1 MRVYIC
7 TIVALLCTER
17 ENRPFP
23 DKASQWPLPLQ
34 LLSAADAVDA
44 INQLVLFVDR
54 EDIFLYNKLIQMKQL
69 VGTIVDQSLGRG
81 GMRCAPVVSGMAN
94 VW

>member
-1 MRVYIC
+1 MRERGRC
-7 TIVALLCTER
+7 RESVALFCTKR

-69 VGTIVDQSLGRG
+69 VGTIVEMSAQSI
-81 GMRCAPVVSGMAN
+81 SGVAMVCGALQ
-94 VW
+94 

>member
-1 MRVYIC
+1 MC
-7 TIVALLCTER
+7 GKGESSLSGQGLPMA
-17 ENRPFP
+17 
-23 DKASQWPLPLQ
+23 LPLQ
-34 LLSAADAVDA
+34 LHTAADAVDA

>member
-1 MRVYIC
+1 MKGR
-7 TIVALLCTER
+7 VALLCTER

-69 VGTIVDQSLGRG
+69 VGTIVEMSAQSI
-81 GMRCAPVVSGMAN
+81 SGVAMVCGALQ
-94 VW
+94 